1 MLDGCRS
8 SNVALLLVPVSRCKV
23 WRESL
28 AETRPCYSMH
38 PAAAGLDEAIDRRR
52 LEEVRRIVA
61 RLEPL
66 LRTHSR
72 ATSVAF
78 ELDGRRV
85 GSLENGRQT
94 PYYGSD
100 SSKVARPSSA
110 ATRTTR
116 SRSAG

>member
-28 AETRPCYSMH
+28 AGTRPCYSMHPAYH

-61 RLEPL
+61 RLAPL

-78 ELDGRRV
+78 EARRQEGRIARERTPDALPRV
-85 GSLENGRQT
+85 GLIEG
-94 PYYGSD
+94 G
-100 SSKVARPSSA
+100 
-110 ATRTTR
+110 
-116 SRSAG
+116 